1 MICRETLMNND
12 NFYTDPQENDY
23 TGGTDKKSSKSTVII
38 ILSVVAGVLILGIA
52 AFTFLIFS
60 GALDDFELP
69 SLSGGFELSDGL
81 DEFNPFNEKEVTSS
95 EPSDRSEETEY
106 EPDEPVE
113 TELKQ
118 PETEPEDVK
127 IPETTPE
134 PEIDLHSMLGY
145 WHRNGDTFEREL
157 IINSVDDY
165 SVNFS
170 LYYDR
175 MYSLESVTAPR
186 SKDTATFHYSNG
198 LVTISGSLR
207 FEKSKIIL
215 DVASS
220 SVPGIS
226 AETMTFSGRHNES
239 WFIGKPQDIPYTIP
253 VHLVAP
259 VYTEYTPYQMSVYVI
274 EGLNLRTGPD
284 TTYDRIRL
292 LPQDTAVI
300 VHGWNESYSWAYV
313 YDIATSQ
320 FGWVAAQYLQ

>member
-1 MICRETLMNND
+1 MNND
-12 NFYTDPQENDY
+12 NFYTDPTANDY
-23 TGGTDKKSSKSTVII
+23 SQGANKKGSKSTLII
-38 ILSVVAGVLILGIA
+38 ILSVVVGVLLLGVA
-52 AFTFLIFS
+52 AFFLIFFS
-60 GALDDFELP
+60 GLFDDFELP
-69 SLSGGFELSDGL
+69 GFSEGIEMSGGF
-81 DEFNPFNEKEVTSS
+81 DEFNPFNEKEAELQ
-95 EPSDRSEETEY
+95 EPAGTDDNKDHD
-106 EPDEPVE
+106 PDEPVE

-118 PETEPEDVK
+118 DDPEPEDVK
-127 IPETTPE
+127 IPETTPD
-134 PEIDLHSMLGY
+134 PEVDLHSMLGY
-145 WHRNGDTFEREL
+145 WHRNGDSFEREL

-186 SKDTATFHYSNG
+186 SGDTATFHYSNG

-284 TTYDRIRL
+284 TSYDRIRL
-292 LPQDTAVI
+292 LPQNTAVV